1 MAAGV
6 IFPVARVDLRHNTP
20 LKTHFLWV
28 SHMEQS
34 GIDAVRQTFGQRL
47 HLVLDARGLPTTG
60 FARSRFIAELIGVTS
75 PTAYKYLSGVFVPNY
90 DILMEL
96 ARRLNVTP
104 DFLIGGEGTHSYL
117 LYDSRGKN
125 PISMSLPQ
133 RIKEFATIGWAG
145 LFFYWQV
152 APEEAF
158 SLVQAGDIVVYTAQ
172 NVVFEDGQHY
182 IVRYNNLMYVA
193 RIKSLPESAQ
203 GAPRWEFAF
212 EDNTVIDIAQSDIG
226 IGYTS
231 HQHHDSIYVIG
242 APVYRFP
249 AGHAFPG

>member
-1 MAAGV
+1 
-6 IFPVARVDLRHNTP
+6 
-20 LKTHFLWV
+20 
-28 SHMEQS
+28 
-34 GIDAVRQTFGQRL
+34 
-47 HLVLDARGLPTTG
+47 
-60 FARSRFIAELIGVTS
+60 
-75 PTAYKYLSGVFVPNY
+75 
-90 DILMEL
+90 
-96 ARRLNVTP
+96 
-104 DFLIGGEGTHSYL
+104 
-117 LYDSRGKN
+117 
-125 PISMSLPQ
+125 MSLPQ

-152 APEEAF
+152 AREEAF

-172 NVVFEDGQHY
+172 NVVFEDGRHY

-193 RIKSLPESAQ
+193 KIKALPEGED

-231 HQHHDSIYVIG
+231 HQHHESLHVIG
-242 APVYRFP
+242 TPVYRFP